1 MEVHS
6 EPLSPDNTN
15 EESNL
20 KTPPKNNGLEDSIN
34 IKTNLITDT
43 SINNINVQ
51 IDNLD
56 KVNSSK
62 NVSKISRKTQFKIYI
77 PIVTIKIIV
86 PSFFMLKYIIYSYES
101 VEDQDYC
108 IYSVIILTVFILFC
122 YYLAVFSNSSQTK
135 VDKYFQNPA
144 YYIHKSDGPGNEI
157 LNLSSYTWNDCAF
170 CKSKKYMRT
179 SHCRICNK
187 CVLMRD
193 HHCPYIANCVG
204 FKNMQYFFNFVFWG
218 DTGIIFYIIS
228 FIYYRFFSD
237 LSNGIPL
244 YAKILMYADVT
255 FSAFFI
261 INITGIMLR
270 LLLMVYNNRTQKESS
285 IGLPV
290 ESYCPICYCC
300 TNYPKY
306 HFKRE
311 VNYYNT
317 GFLSSFYYIVGP
329 TILHFIFPLPKY
341 NNYLLDE
348 NCPVV
353 KKMYHPDRLN
363 LFKCMV
369 KIDPSKINLLEED
382 DSSPDVYL
390 NNCHKY
396 YDEKK
401 II

>member
-1 MEVHS
+1 
-6 EPLSPDNTN
+6 
-15 EESNL
+15 
-20 KTPPKNNGLEDSIN
+20 
-34 IKTNLITDT
+34 
-43 SINNINVQ
+43 
-51 IDNLD
+51 
-56 KVNSSK
+56 
-62 NVSKISRKTQFKIYI
+62 
-77 PIVTIKIIV
+77 
-86 PSFFMLKYIIYSYES
+86 
-101 VEDQDYC
+101 
-108 IYSVIILTVFILFC
+108 
-122 YYLAVFSNSSQTK
+122 
-135 VDKYFQNPA
+135 
-144 YYIHKSDGPGNEI
+144 
-157 LNLSSYTWNDCAF
+157 
-170 CKSKKYMRT
+170 
-179 SHCRICNK
+179 
-187 CVLMRD
+187 
-193 HHCPYIANCVG
+193 
-204 FKNMQYFFNFVFWG
+204 
-218 DTGIIFYIIS
+218 
-228 FIYYRFFSD
+228 
-237 LSNGIPL
+237 
-244 YAKILMYADVT
+244 
-255 FSAFFI
+255 
-261 INITGIMLR
+261 MLR

-311 VNYYNT
+311 VNYYNI